1 MFQSSFDQNAFQK
14 LINEAVDNALKRHA
28 VQNEVPPILTRKQFM
43 ELTGVGE
50 TKCAELFNR
59 EDFPVCREFGYPRVR
74 TEKLFEWMDEHTNW
88 VKDNIDRESK
98 LRVI

>member
-1 MFQSSFDQNAFQK
+1 MLKVTLDADQLQQ
-14 LINEAVDNALKRHA
+14 LINDAVDKAIERHALKDQLDP
-28 VQNEVPPILTRKQFM
+28 VLTRKQFM
-43 ELTGVGE
+43 DLTGVGE

-88 VKDNIDRESK
+88 VKDNIDREAK